1 MQEYLENIDRALFL
15 GINNAHSVF
24 FDWLIP
30 YATQFHIWTPLFA
43 VAIYFLYKKYQK
55 KLALILV
62 CFALLIGIT
71 DPVANLVKKSVKR
84 VRPTHN
90 IEIADHVKTVD
101 GYRGGEFGFVSGHA
115 ANSFGIAVLLF
126 LLFKGAKLWV
136 KLIFIDWAIFICYTR
151 IYLGV
156 HYPADLIGG
165 AIIGIATA
173 FIVYRL
179 YLFLEKKLYKEI
191 TFSYEN

>member
-1 MQEYLENIDRALFL
+1 MILFSL
-15 GINNAHSVF
+15 LSIAGIL
-24 FDWLIP
+24 FD
-30 YATQFHIWTPLFA
+30 Q
-43 VAIYFLYKKYQK
+43 VAYE
-55 KLALILV
+55 
-62 CFALLIGIT
+62 
-71 DPVANLVKKSVKR
+71 
-84 VRPTHN
+84 
-90 IEIADHVKTVD
+90 IETKI
-101 GYRGGEFGFVSGHA
+101 
-115 ANSFGIAVLLF
+115 
-126 LLFKGAKLWV
+126 WV